1 MSEPP
6 RRRHASISHACALL
20 LVWMAPDAHALSG
33 AELIRNTPQ
42 RHGRFE
48 ARMRF
53 AAGDGIVSSLFLW
66 KPGSELADA
75 YWNEI
80 DIEKVGADCQGYSS
94 NAIYGNP
101 ELQSTVRVH
110 ASSDLCSEYHTHSLE
125 WTPEHLV
132 WRLDGVEQRR
142 LMPGELAAFEDNAP
156 AGMQIRFNLWVGDA
170 SFGGVFASSSLPA
183 RQYIDWVGYSSYT
196 PAAGPDGGDFTPL
209 WREEF
214 ESALGAEWS
223 LGTWPSPLGN
233 STHSPANVTLANGVV
248 VLSLTEDDATGFT
261 GTPPIEGSAGA
272 AGSAGSGS
280 GGAGASAG
288 SGNAASGGERRRA
301 EGGCALVKR
310 RVGTDLCSN
319 ALLAAIAFGA
329 TCRRAARRLAK

>member
-1 MSEPP
+1 M
-6 RRRHASISHACALL
+6 AS
-20 LVWMAPDAHALSG
+20 DAHALSG

-101 ELQSTVRVH
+101 ELQSTLRVSS
-110 ASSDLCSEYHTHSLE
+110 SSDLCSAYHTHSIE
-125 WTPEHLV
+125 WTPEHLI
-132 WRLDGVEQRR
+132 WLLDGVEQRR
-142 LMPGELAAFEDNAP
+142 LTPAELAAFEDNAP
-156 AGMQIRFNLWVGDA
+156 TGMQIRFNLWVGDA

-183 RQYIDWVGYSSYT
+183 RQYIDWVGYSSFT
-196 PAAGPDGGDFTPL
+196 PAAGPDGSDFTPL

-233 STHSPANVTLANGVV
+233 STHSPANVTLTNGIA

-261 GTPPIEGSAGA
+261 GAPPID
-272 AGSAGSGS
+272 GSAGSSGGRAGASGAGS
-280 GGAGASAG
+280 GGAATSGG
-288 SGNAASGGERRRA
+288 SGNAGGRGERRHA
-301 EGGCALVKR
+301 DGGCALVKR
-310 RVGTDLCSN
+310 RVSRDLDSN

-329 TCRRAARRLAK
+329 TCRRAARRSTK